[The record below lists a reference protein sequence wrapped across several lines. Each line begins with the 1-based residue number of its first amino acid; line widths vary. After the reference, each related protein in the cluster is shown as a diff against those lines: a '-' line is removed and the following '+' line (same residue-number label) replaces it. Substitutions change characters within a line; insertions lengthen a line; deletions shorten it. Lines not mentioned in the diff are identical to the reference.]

1 MRARFPQ
8 TMILHNPPEGSRPME
23 RRACGGRL
31 GHGLTS
37 SCRCGGRSSCPA
49 GQPVGVG
56 PNECVSTIATAFAE
70 GMARPAT
77 HSETERVTASLSRSL
92 AHSSPRYGRKQTP
105 LAYQVELDQPAAA
118 DTCSARQS
126 AMDLGSYSRPYVT
139 EATCSALLHSHIC
152 KVCSRFNVC

>member
-1 MRARFPQ
+1 
-8 TMILHNPPEGSRPME
+8 MILRIPPAGSRPME

-37 SCRCGGRSSCPA
+37 SYRCGGRSSCPA
-49 GQPVGVG
+49 GQTVGVR
-56 PNECVSTIATAFAE
+56 PNECVSNIATAFAE

-77 HSETERVTASLSRSL
+77 HSETERVYRLSVSL
-92 AHSSPRYGRKQTP
+92 AHSSPRCGRKQTP

-126 AMDLGSYSRPYVT
+126 AMDSGSYRIPYIT
-139 EATCSALLHSHIC
+139 DMTCRVLLHSHIC
-152 KVCSRFNVC
+152 RVCSRFNVS

>member
-1 MRARFPQ
+1 
-8 TMILHNPPEGSRPME
+8 MILHIPPAGNRPME

-37 SCRCGGRSSCPA
+37 SYRCGGQSSCPA
-49 GQPVGVG
+49 GQAVGVR

-77 HSETERVTASLSRSL
+77 HSETERVYRLSVSL
-92 AHSSPRYGRKQTP
+92 AHSSPRCRRKQTP

-118 DTCSARQS
+118 DTCSARRS
-126 AMDLGSYSRPYVT
+126 AMDLGSYSLPIHDT
-139 EATCSALLHSHIC
+139 TCGVLLHSHIC
-152 KVCSRFNVC
+152 RVCSRFNVS